1 MSKNGASASWEDTPA
16 GRQVQARLSE
26 ERTLLAIDRLL
37 ARLDTVEEA
46 GKGLEQTMQQ
56 GPGMVAMVA
65 DMADEAYR
73 SADANGVSIDD
84 RLKNALT
91 LAEQLTHPDMVQK
104 LNDLVSLTN
113 QLPGI
118 VAMAVDTV
126 DEGMRTARDNGLEP
140 ETLVDWAGQF
150 GRAMREAKN
159 EPVSKVGLFGMV
171 RALNDPDRQKALG
184 FSLNFLKHL
193 GKQMK

>member
-46 GKGLEQTMQQ
+46 VKGLEQTMQQ

-126 DEGMRTARDNGLEP
+126 DEGMRSARDNGLEP

-159 EPVSKVGLFGMV
+159 EPVSKVGLFGMI

>member
-46 GKGLEQTMQQ
+46 VKGLEQTMQQ

-159 EPVSKVGLFGMV
+159 ESVSKVGLFGMI

>member
-46 GKGLEQTMQQ
+46 VKGLEQTMQQ

-159 EPVSKVGLFGMV
+159 EPVSKVGLLGMI

>member
-46 GKGLEQTMQQ
+46 VKGLEQTMQQ

-159 EPVSKVGLFGMV
+159 EPVSKVGLFGMI

>member
-46 GKGLEQTMQQ
+46 VKGLEQTMQQ

-159 EPVSKVGLFGMV
+159 EPVSKVGLFGMI
-171 RALNDPDRQKALG
+171 RALNDPNRQKALG

>member
-1 MSKNGASASWEDTPA
+1 
-16 GRQVQARLSE
+16 
-26 ERTLLAIDRLL
+26 
-37 ARLDTVEEA
+37 
-46 GKGLEQTMQQ
+46 
-56 GPGMVAMVA
+56 
-65 DMADEAYR
+65 
-73 SADANGVSIDD
+73 
-84 RLKNALT
+84 
-91 LAEQLTHPDMVQK
+91 MVQK

-159 EPVSKVGLFGMV
+159 EPVSKVGLFGMI

>member
-46 GKGLEQTMQQ
+46 VKGLEQTMQQ

>member
-1 MSKNGASASWEDTPA
+1 MSKNGVAANWEDTPA

-37 ARLDTVEEA
+37 ARLDTIEEA
-46 GKGLEQTMQQ
+46 VKGLEQTMHQA
-56 GPGMVAMVA
+56 PGMVAMVT

-73 SADANGVSIDD
+73 KADAKGIAVEA
-84 RLKNALT
+84 RLNNALVM
-91 LAEQLTHPDMVQK
+91 AEKLTRPEMVTK
-104 LNDLVSLTN
+104 LNDLIAMSD

-118 VAMAVDTV
+118 VAMAVDTL
-126 DEGMRTARDNGLEP
+126 DEGLRKARENGLEP
-140 ETLVDWAGQF
+140 EALVDWAGQF
-150 GRAMREAKN
+150 GTAMRAAQN
-159 EPVSKVGLFGMV
+159 EPTQKMGLFGMM
-171 RALNDPDRQKALG
+171 RALNDPDRQKALS

>member
-1 MSKNGASASWEDTPA
+1 MSKNGVAANWEDTPA

-37 ARLDTVEEA
+37 ARLDTIEEA
-46 GKGLEQTMQQ
+46 VKGLEQTMHQA
-56 GPGMVAMVA
+56 PGMVAMVT

-73 SADANGVSIDD
+73 KADTKGIAVEA
-84 RLKNALT
+84 RLNNALVM
-91 LAEQLTHPDMVQK
+91 AEKLTRPEMVTK
-104 LNDLVSLTN
+104 LNDLIAMSD

-118 VAMAVDTV
+118 VAMAVDTL
-126 DEGMRTARDNGLEP
+126 DEGLRKARENGLEP
-140 ETLVDWAGQF
+140 EALVDWAGQF
-150 GRAMREAKN
+150 GTAMRAAQN
-159 EPVSKVGLFGMV
+159 EPTQKMGLFGMM
-171 RALNDPDRQKALG
+171 RALNDPDRQKALS